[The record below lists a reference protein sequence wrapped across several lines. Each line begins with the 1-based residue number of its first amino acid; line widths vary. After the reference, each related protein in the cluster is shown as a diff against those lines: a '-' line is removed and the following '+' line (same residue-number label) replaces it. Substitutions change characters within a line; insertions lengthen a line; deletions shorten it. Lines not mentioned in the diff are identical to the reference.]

1 MTGTQ
6 DFKKQC
12 EFKHLK
18 EATVNW
24 IRYLIFKACFMTSQ
38 MPQLFLKRLH
48 CLSCIVSTLRNH
60 CIVSTLRNHCIV
72 STLRNDCIVSTLR
85 NSSHLSASS
94 RRSEDVKMLR
104 VTLFTERGRCSEDS
118 WDYKLFILFLFC
130 LENSILFWRPAS
142 LILTPLY
149 WLLSNQIN
157 RHVVILSGGKVY
169 NISKRIRKNI

>member
-1 MTGTQ
+1 M
-6 DFKKQC
+6 
-12 EFKHLK
+12 
-18 EATVNW
+18 VNW

-60 CIVSTLRNHCIV
+60 CIVSTLRN
-72 STLRNDCIVSTLR
+72 DCIVSTLR
-85 NSSHLSASS
+85 NGCHLSASS
-94 RRSEDVKMLR
+94 RGSEDVKMLR

-157 RHVVILSGGKVY
+157 KQVVIPSGGKVY